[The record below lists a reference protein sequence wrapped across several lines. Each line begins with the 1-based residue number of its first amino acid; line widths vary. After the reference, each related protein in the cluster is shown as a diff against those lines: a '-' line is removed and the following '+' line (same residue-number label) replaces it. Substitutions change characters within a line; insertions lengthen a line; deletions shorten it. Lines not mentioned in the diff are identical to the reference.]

1 MLNSINHTSQISD
14 HSSQVVNQQVAS
26 ALTGANT
33 ENKIVSQFLTVGNSN
48 IDLHEIKIKENDLFD
63 AVKKN
68 SHLLVISNTPESTEQ
83 TKRFYQAGLAI
94 GIVHDYQPV
103 DIISEIAVAKKK
115 ADHIY
120 NNLPIKNQL
129 DEPEVVIENRG
140 KAFVA
145 SFLSASTV
153 LDSTVYAQALNIG
166 SGVINAMP
174 TDNLMVNHFST
185 MWNLR
190 DSLAA
195 SAPKPAMERT
205 N

>member
-1 MLNSINHTSQISD
+1 M
-14 HSSQVVNQQVAS
+14 
-26 ALTGANT
+26 
-33 ENKIVSQFLTVGNSN
+33 
-48 IDLHEIKIKENDLFD
+48 
-63 AVKKN
+63 
-68 SHLLVISNTPESTEQ
+68 
-83 TKRFYQAGLAI
+83 
-94 GIVHDYQPV
+94 HDYQPV

-166 SGVINAMP
+166 SEVINERT

-195 SAPKPAMERT
+195 SAPKPAIETT

>member
-1 MLNSINHTSQISD
+1 MLSLINQTSQISD
-14 HSSQVVNQQVAS
+14 YSSQAVNQQAVS
-26 ALTGANT
+26 ALTEANT
-33 ENKIVSQFLTVGNSN
+33 ENKLVSKFLTVGNSN
-48 IDLHEIKIKENDLFD
+48 IDLHEIEKKENDLFD

-68 SHLLVISNTPESTEQ
+68 RDLLTISNTLESTEQ
-83 TKRFYQAGLAI
+83 TKRFYQTGLAI
-94 GIVHDYQPV
+94 GIVHDFKPL
-103 DIISEIAVAKKK
+103 DPISEIAVAKKK
-115 ADHIY
+115 ADQIY

-145 SFLSASTV
+145 RFLSASTV
-153 LDSTVYAQALNIG
+153 FDSTVYAQALNIG
-166 SGVINAMP
+166 SEVINERT

-190 DSLAA
+190 DTLAVP
-195 SAPKPAMERT
+195 APDMKTT

>member
-1 MLNSINHTSQISD
+1 MFNSTNQTSQISNY
-14 HSSQVVNQQVAS
+14 SSQAVNQQAVS
-26 ALTGANT
+26 AFTEANT
-33 ENKIVSQFLTVGNSN
+33 ENKLVSQFLTVGNSN
-48 IDLHEIKIKENDLFD
+48 IDLHEIEKKENDLFD
-63 AVKKN
+63 AVKKTRA
-68 SHLLVISNTPESTEQ
+68 LLTVSNTLEPPEQ

-94 GIVHDYQPV
+94 GIAHDFQPL
-103 DIISEIAVAKKK
+103 DPISEIAVAKMK
-115 ADHIY
+115 AEHIY

-129 DEPEVVIENRG
+129 DESELVIENRG

-166 SGVINAMP
+166 SDVINEKP
-174 TDNLMVNHFST
+174 TDNRMVNHFLT

-190 DSLAA
+190 DTLAVP
-195 SAPKPAMERT
+195 APDMKTT